1 MKLDINE
8 ISVIKQSIEATQFLG
23 KDCIFVGNLLIKIN
37 KECKK
42 YLSNTIDQPNAMRLA
57 LYCATGQKVKLLEK
71 KSYFVDFE
79 VGHTLGGGRFSL
91 KEIKTFEDEATTEI
105 KGK

>member
-37 KECKK
+37 KE
-42 YLSNTIDQPNAMRLA
+42 
-57 LYCATGQKVKLLEK
+57 LEK
-71 KSYFVDFE
+71 EKKKLPA
-79 VGHTLGGGRFSL
+79 GPP
-91 KEIKTFEDEATTEI
+91 AQ
-105 KGK
+105 